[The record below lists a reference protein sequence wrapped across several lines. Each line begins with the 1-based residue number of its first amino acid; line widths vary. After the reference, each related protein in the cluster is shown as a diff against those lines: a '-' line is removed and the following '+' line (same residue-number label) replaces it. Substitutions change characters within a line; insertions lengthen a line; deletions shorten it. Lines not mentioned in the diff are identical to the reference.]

1 MQNKNIVV
9 TGGLGFIGSHLV
21 DKLVEN
27 NQVTIIDDKS
37 SGNITNLAY
46 PQHENLEIIIGGIND
61 LDLKEIFQDK
71 DYIFHEAA
79 MASVPLS
86 VDFPEESHRINA
98 TGTLKILVAARDAG
112 VKKLLNASS
121 SAVYGDN
128 TNMPLKESEPVNPLS
143 PYAVSK
149 TSAEQYCKVFSEVY
163 GLQTVSFRYFNVFG
177 PRQAPDSQYAAVI
190 PKFVDSLLNDNSPII
205 YGDGEQS
212 RDFIFVND
220 VVDANIKACE
230 SKFSG
235 VLNLACGTA
244 LSVNELFSMIKNIL
258 GSPLEPKYVEER
270 SGDIKHSMA
279 EVSGLKNIDFMPK
292 KDFEIQLRET
302 IEWFKKSKKIV

>member
-21 DKLVEN
+21 DRLVEN

-37 SGNITNLAY
+37 SGKLQNLNNS
-46 PQHENLEIIIGGIND
+46 QHENLEIIIGGIND
-61 LDLKEIFQDK
+61 LDLMEIFQGK
-71 DYIFHEAA
+71 DYVFHQAA

-98 TGTLKILVAARDAG
+98 TGTLKILVAARDCG
-112 VKKLLNASS
+112 VKKVLNASS

-128 TNMPLKESEPVNPLS
+128 TNMPLKENESINPLS

-149 TSAEQYCKVFSEVY
+149 ACAEQYCRVFTEVY
-163 GLQTVSFRYFNVFG
+163 GLETVSFRYFNVFG
-177 PRQAPDSQYAAVI
+177 PRQDPESQYAAVI
-190 PKFVDSLLNDNSPII
+190 PKFIDSLLNGNSPVI

-212 RDFIFVND
+212 RDFIYVSD
-220 VVDANIKACE
+220 VVDANIKACQ

-258 GSPLEPKYVEER
+258 GSPINAKYLEAR
-270 SGDIKHSMA
+270 SGDIKHSLA
-279 EVSGLKNIDFMPK
+279 EVSGLENIG
-292 KDFEIQLRET
+292 FEPTKEFEKQLRET
-302 IEWFKKSKKIV
+302 IDWFQNTS

>member
-1 MQNKNIVV
+1 MKNKNIVI

-27 NQVTIIDDKS
+27 NYVTIIDDES
-37 SGNITNLAY
+37 SGNTYNLNN
-46 PQHENLEIIIGGIND
+46 PQHENLEIIVGGIND
-61 LDLKEIFQDK
+61 LDLKEIFQEK
-71 DYIFHEAA
+71 DYVFHQAA

-86 VDFPEESHRINA
+86 VEFPEESHRINA
-98 TGTLKILVAARDAG
+98 TGTLKVLVAARDCG

-128 TNMPLKESEPVNPLS
+128 NNMPLKESEPINPLS

-149 TSAEQYCKVFSEVY
+149 VSAEQYCKVFSEVY
-163 GLQTVSFRYFNVFG
+163 GLETVSFRYFNVFG
-177 PRQAPDSQYAAVI
+177 PRQDPESQYAAVI
-190 PKFVDSLLNDNSPII
+190 PKFIDSLLNGNSPII

-212 RDFIFVND
+212 RDFIYVND

-235 VLNLACGTA
+235 VLNLACGTS
-244 LSVNELFSMIKNIL
+244 LSVNDLFSMIKNVL
-258 GSPLEPKYVEER
+258 GSPIDATYVESR
-270 SGDIKHSMA
+270 SGDIKHSLA
-279 EVSGLKNIDFMPK
+279 DINGLKNIDFKPK
-292 KDFEIQLRET
+292 KEFEEQLKET
-302 IEWFKKSKKIV
+302 IDWFKSKSS